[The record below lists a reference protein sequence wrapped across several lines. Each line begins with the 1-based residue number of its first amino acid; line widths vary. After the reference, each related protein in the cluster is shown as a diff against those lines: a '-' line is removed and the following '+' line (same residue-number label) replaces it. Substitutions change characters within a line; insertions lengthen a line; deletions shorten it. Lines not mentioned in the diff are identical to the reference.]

1 MWSRVCRLNRYIPIV
16 LLMGGHLDSTQHLL
30 VFRSSESKPG
40 HVGDGRAE
48 SARTTILDV
57 QGTRGNGKI
66 EHAVHA
72 WK

>member
-1 MWSRVCRLNRYIPIV
+1 
-16 LLMGGHLDSTQHLL
+16 MGGHLDSTKHLL

-57 QGTRGNGKI
+57 QLYVGTRSNGKI